1 LQNGL
6 PHDAGNARVTPLRLG
21 VIGYGYTGKIH
32 AQALLAEPRARLTAI
47 ADSQPD
53 RLRDLPPRVQGYAN
67 YKDLLKSDIDAV
79 SICLPTY
86 LHCKVALDA
95 LACGKHVLVEKPIAV
110 NVEEA
115 KCMLQAARTAAR
127 VLYVGMTHRFYP
139 ELREAKRLIDD
150 GAIGEIVACT
160 DCALEHLGF
169 LDLPP
174 WYLESRFAGGGA
186 ALTSGIH
193 LVDRLRWFTGDE
205 VQGVAGSAA
214 NPYFGSDVEDAV
226 QIFLRFKRGISAEIT
241 LAFMRESHPLV
252 CDLQVIGS
260 RGTIVVHTWR
270 GYELWNASGH
280 REKIIYTDEPH
291 AVKVQAGIA
300 GEIAEFC
307 SSIAAGRSPWPSAEE
322 STRALAIIMAFY
334 RAAKSGEMM
343 TLGDLNGV

>member
-1 LQNGL
+1 MS
-6 PHDAGNARVTPLRLG
+6 PLLVG
-21 VIGYGYTGKIH
+21 VVGYGYTGKIH
-32 AQALLAEPRARLTAI
+32 TQSLLAEPGARLTAV
-47 ADSQPD
+47 ADSQPE
-53 RLRDLPPRVQGYAN
+53 RLENLPPGVRDYAN
-67 YKDLLKSDIDAV
+67 YEDLLRSEVDAV

-86 LHCKVALDA
+86 LHCKVALEA
-95 LACGKHVLVEKPIAV
+95 LECGKHVLVEKPIAI

-115 KCMLQAARTAAR
+115 ERMLRAARDAGR

-139 ELREAKRLIDD
+139 ELREAKKLIDD
-150 GAIGEIVACT
+150 GAIGDIVACN

-174 WYLESRFAGGGA
+174 WYFESRFAGGGA

-205 VQGVAGSAA
+205 VQAVAGSAA
-214 NPYFGSDVEDAV
+214 NPFLGSDVEDAA
-226 QIFLRFKRGISAEIT
+226 QMFLRFKRGISAEIT

-291 AVKVQAGIA
+291 VAKVQVGIG

-307 SSIAAGRSPWPSAEE
+307 TSIVSGRLPWPSAEE
-322 STRALAIIMAFY
+322 STRALTIVMAFY
-334 RAAKSGEMM
+334 RAAKNGKMID
-343 TLGDLNGV
+343 LGDLNAV

>member
-1 LQNGL
+1 MS
-6 PHDAGNARVTPLRLG
+6 PLRVG

-32 AQALLAEPRARLTAI
+32 AQALLGEPGARLTAI
-47 ADSQPD
+47 ADSQSD
-53 RLRDLPPRVQGYAN
+53 RLGDLPPGVRGYAN
-67 YKDLLKSDIDAV
+67 YAELLNSEVDAV

-86 LHCKVALDA
+86 LHCKAALDA
-95 LACGKHVLVEKPIAV
+95 LAFGKHVLVEKPIAI

-115 KCMLQAARTAAR
+115 QCMLRAARAAER

-139 ELREAKRLIDD
+139 ELREAKKLVDD

-174 WYLESRFAGGGA
+174 WYLQSRFAGGGA

-205 VQGVAGSAA
+205 VQAVAGSAA
-214 NPYFGSDVEDAV
+214 NPYFGSDVEDAA
-226 QIFLRFKRGISAEIT
+226 QMFLRFQSGVSAEIT
-241 LAFMRESHPLV
+241 LAFMREAHPLV
-252 CDLQVIGS
+252 CDMRVIGS

-270 GYELWNASGH
+270 GYELWSAAGH

-291 AVKVQAGIA
+291 VTKVQAGIA
-300 GEIAEFC
+300 GEIVEFC

-322 STRALAIIMAFY
+322 STRSLAVVMAFY
-334 RAAKSGEMM
+334 RAAKNGEMM
-343 TLGDLNGV
+343 ELGDVHAV